1 MAERWELYLDG
12 IEIANAYSE
21 LTDAREQ
28 RRRFEQWGQQRAA
41 AGNVVYPLDEPFL
54 DALDVMPETGGAAL
68 GVDRLL
74 LWLLDL
80 ASFDQIMMFRDPW
93 Q

>member
-12 IEIANAYSE
+12 VEIANAYSE
-21 LTDAREQ
+21 LTDAHELRS
-28 RRRFEQWGQQRAA
+28 RFERWGQQRAA
-41 AGNVVYPLDEPFL
+41 VGKVVYPLDEPFL
-54 DALDVMPETGGAAL
+54 AALDLMPETGGAAL

-74 LWLLDL
+74 LWLLDE